1 MGPAA
6 LVLAASA
13 SIAPAVELRWNA
25 PEDCPDAASV
35 TARLDEYLGHAT
47 ATGEPA
53 RVDAEV
59 RRLGDGPWEL
69 TLRFEGRPEDPRVL
83 TNATCE
89 GLAEAA
95 VVVVAIV
102 VTPDAAEPVQ
112 PSEPSEPTVPALP
125 REPAPEP
132 PAPAPTPVASTAAA
146 DRESAPPAR
155 PVELSV
161 AALAGV
167 GFGPVP
173 VGFAIAPALAVT
185 GPRWRVALSAIYEP
199 PRSLRLA
206 DLPESGSDLMH
217 WAIGPEACW
226 LPRVRPR
233 LAIPVCGGVELG
245 RLEATPVELVDG
257 RPRRSPWAAAT
268 VAVGLRARVHP
279 RVALWLAPS
288 AVVTLTPARVRVE
301 GEPAPLFRTAP
312 VGVRGLA
319 GLEVI
324 VW

>member
-6 LVLAASA
+6 LVLAAST
-13 SIAPAVELRWNA
+13 SFAPPVDLRWHA
-25 PEDCPDAASV
+25 PEECPDAARV
-35 TARLDEYLGHAT
+35 TSRLADYLGPSA
-47 ATGEPA
+47 ASEEPT

-59 RRLGDGPWEL
+59 RRQGDGAWEL
-69 TLRFEGRPEDPRVL
+69 TLRFEDRPEDPRVL
-83 TNATCE
+83 TNASCE

-95 VVVVAIV
+95 VVVVAIA
-102 VTPDAAEPVQ
+102 VTPDADADATEHD
-112 PSEPSEPTVPALP
+112 VPPAP
-125 REPAPEP
+125 ARAPEP
-132 PAPAPTPVASTAAA
+132 PEPAPVSPKPASVSPEPDAE
-146 DRESAPPAR
+146 REPASPAR

-173 VGFAIAPALAVT
+173 VGFAIAPQLAVS
-185 GPRWRVALSAIYEP
+185 GPRWRVSLSAIYEP
-199 PRSLRLA
+199 ARALRLA
-206 DLPESGSDLMH
+206 DLPASGSDLMH

-233 LAIPVCGGVELG
+233 LAIPLCGGVELG
-245 RLEATPVELVDG
+245 RLDATPVELVDG
-257 RPRRSPWAAAT
+257 RPRHSPWAAAT

-288 AVVTLTPARVRVE
+288 AIITLSPARVLVE
-301 GEPAPLFRTAP
+301 GEPSPLFRTAP